1 MTAVSS
7 QIGEAEVDERERRV
21 DRGGDLGDNGSSIE
35 ERAFAAR
42 QTYEKERKLYADFA
56 KSVEDVLRGCLE
68 AADIKVHE
76 ITSREKDP
84 DSFERKA
91 AKRKIDNPD
100 EPKYSDPLSEIT
112 DKAAIRIITYF
123 LNSVDG
129 VCDIIEQEFAIR
141 EHPDDRRK
149 DPERLGY
156 ASVHYLVS
164 YDDKRSQLLDFRKY
178 AGLVA
183 EIQVR
188 TILQHAWAEI
198 EHDIQY
204 KALVELPSAVRRG
217 FTILAGM
224 IEVVDQRFQEIA
236 DADRTLRDEALT
248 RVSDGEYSDVEI
260 RRDSVRAYLTD
271 KLGPDGPDTD
281 ISYDWTVRV
290 LLALGFKDLAD
301 VNQCVKNSNADRVSR
316 VIYGTQRHDHISRF
330 ESVLLASM
338 GENYILAHPWASNEQ
353 LARGFISTEL
363 GKLEKLRGAGIK
375 IGHYRPDGYPEVL
388 ARVRDLVARL
398 RVRGG
403 GPGDSASW

>member
-1 MTAVSS
+1 
-7 QIGEAEVDERERRV
+7 VDERERRA
-21 DRGGDLGDNGSSIE
+21 DRDGDLGYDGTSIE

-42 QTYEKERKLYADFA
+42 QAYEKERKLYTDFA
-56 KSVEDVLRGCLE
+56 RSVEDVLRRCLE
-68 AADIKVHE
+68 AAGIRVHE
-76 ITSREKDP
+76 ISSREKDP

-100 EPKYSDPLSEIT
+100 EPKYSDPLSQIT
-112 DKAAIRIITYF
+112 DKAAVRIITY
-123 LNSVDG
+123 LLSNVDSV
-129 VCDIIEQEFAIR
+129 CEIIEQEFAVH
-141 EHPDDRRK
+141 EHPDNRRK

-164 YDDKRSQLLDFRKY
+164 YDDKRNRLRDFAKY

-204 KALVELPSAVRRG
+204 KALVELPSEVRRG
-217 FTILAGM
+217 FTLLAGM
-224 IEVVDQRFQEIA
+224 IEVADQRFQEIA
-236 DADRTLRDEALT
+236 DADRALRDEAVT
-248 RVSDGEYSDVEI
+248 RVNDGEYSDVEI

-271 KLGPDGPDTD
+271 KLGPSGPDTD

-301 VNQCVKNSNADRVSR
+301 VNQCVKNSKADRISR
-316 VIYGTQRHDHISRF
+316 VVDGTQQQDHIARF

-338 GENYILAHPWASNEQ
+338 GENYILAHPWAINEQ

-363 GKLEKLRGAGIK
+363 GRLAKLEAAGIQ
-375 IGHYRPDGYPEVL
+375 IGHYRPAGYPEVL
-388 ARVRDLVARL
+388 ARVRDLVAAL
-398 RVRGG
+398 QTRGG
-403 GPGDSASW
+403 SGDAASW